1 MLNELQQLRG
11 VRLEKERRAKEIAE
25 PPVREIKR
33 DRRHIPG
40 LLIIT
45 SPLSKLFVHSSMLF
59 KWPNNVIIKNLYIQF
74 FFTGLT
80 VEQSTDLKVLTQ
92 ELYKLER
99 QYKELNISYRTRFQK
114 KDTQMELKEHLSKK
128 VGHR

>member
-1 MLNELQQLRG
+1 MS
-11 VRLEKERRAKEIAE
+11 
-25 PPVREIKR
+25 
-33 DRRHIPG
+33 
-40 LLIIT
+40 LLKT
-45 SPLSKLFVHSSMLF
+45 YTF
-59 KWPNNVIIKNLYIQF
+59 N